1 METEQSLSAGAGG
14 TAPGPLPLESQPRR
28 AVPAWLADYLRANLM
43 AVVWQSAVVLGG
55 LILAVHFLYIGFFP
69 DLDWQ
74 SSLALLAVIA
84 VTGLSIWVLGSL
96 LLAFPS
102 YTWVIFLED
111 LAEGPPA
118 QHTAHPVDI
127 NPPPSREYHVAS
139 PPDEDAGLSWW
150 KPSLLFGGPALLFW
164 LLFALLIWFRPALAN
179 DAPGRTLLAL
189 FAATVIAGLIAYY
202 SLDGSRVLGQRLRPL
217 SLPRYLLAALA
228 GSLLSFIPVFLT
240 YLLAYSRYNT
250 TGMKP
255 VTFAGAAL
263 IGFMFNGA
271 ALQQWLR
278 AGPRRGALATFTGSL
293 LVGGM
298 LALGVTA
305 ATGNWVLLPEG
316 VARLYALGSIEDA
329 DLVLDKEGCAV
340 AKALK
345 LNYEQVAETELC
357 RLPRVKILNRLGKT
371 YYVEAQGGVKF
382 TLASGAVKSDQ
393 IRR

>member
-14 TAPGPLPLESQPRR
+14 TAPSSLPPESQPRR

-84 VTGLSIWVLGSL
+84 LTGLSIWALGSL
-96 LLAFPS
+96 LLTFPS
-102 YTWVIFLED
+102 FTWVMILED
-111 LAEGPPA
+111 LAGGRPA
-118 QHTAHPVDI
+118 QRAARRPDI
-127 NPPPSREYHVAS
+127 DSPPPGDDDVAS
-139 PPDEDAGLSWW
+139 PPDAAAGLSWW

-164 LLFALLIWFRPALAN
+164 LLFALVIWLRPALAN
-179 DAPGRTLLAL
+179 NAPGRTLLAL
-189 FAATVIAGLIAYY
+189 FAVTAVAGLIAYY
-202 SLDGSRVLGQRLRPL
+202 AFGGRRVLGPRLPPL
-217 SLPRYLLAALA
+217 GLPRYLLAALA
-228 GSLLSFIPVFLT
+228 GSLVSFVPVFLT

-250 TGMKP
+250 TGMRP

-271 ALQQWLR
+271 ALQRWLWG
-278 AGPRRGALATFTGSL
+278 GPGRGALATFTGSL
-293 LVGGM
+293 LVGGV

-305 ATGNWVLLPEG
+305 ATGNWVLIPEG

-340 AKALK
+340 AKALS
-345 LNYEQVAETELC
+345 LNHERVAETELC
-357 RLPRVKILNRLGKT
+357 RLLGVKIRNRLGRT

-382 TLASGAVKSDQ
+382 TLPSGMVKSDQ
-393 IRR
+393 IR